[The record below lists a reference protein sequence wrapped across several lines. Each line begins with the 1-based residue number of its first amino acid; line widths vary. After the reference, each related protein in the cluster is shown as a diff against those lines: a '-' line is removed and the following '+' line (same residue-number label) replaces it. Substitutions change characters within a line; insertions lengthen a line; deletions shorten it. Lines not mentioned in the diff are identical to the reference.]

1 MVSKETI
8 SDSSDPCP
16 SENQGEFQTGRV
28 LALSVSHF
36 VNDIYS
42 SFLAPL
48 LPLIIDKLSLSL
60 TQAGFLTTVMQIP
73 SLANPYIGILA
84 DRISVRY
91 FIILAPSLTAVPMSL
106 VGLAPSYGVLL
117 LLMLVTGISVSM
129 FHVPAPV
136 MIYRLSGIKAGRGMS
151 FFMTGGELARTVG
164 PLAAVGTVSLLGLE
178 GFYPIM
184 IFGLLTSLWLYLGFR
199 DVPLKTVGKTPS
211 SVRKTW
217 KEIRHIL
224 LPLSIILFARGF
236 MHACLTAFLP
246 TFIRTETG
254 NLWLGGIALTL
265 FESMGVAGIMA
276 AGILSDRVGRGR
288 ILLFSLLGAPI
299 FLLLFVSFGGWFR
312 FLSLAFTGF
321 TLLSTTPVMLALV
334 QDHAKSSPSTANGLF
349 MMMSFMGRSATVVLV
364 GLVSDHLGL
373 RTAYLVSAVAG
384 LAAIPFVLRLTDRHP
399 Q

>member
-1 MVSKETI
+1 
-8 SDSSDPCP
+8 
-16 SENQGEFQTGRV
+16 
-28 LALSVSHF
+28 
-36 VNDIYS
+36 
-42 SFLAPL
+42 
-48 LPLIIDKLSLSL
+48 
-60 TQAGFLTTVMQIP
+60 
-73 SLANPYIGILA
+73 
-84 DRISVRY
+84 
-91 FIILAPSLTAVPMSL
+91 
-106 VGLAPSYGVLL
+106 
-117 LLMLVTGISVSM
+117 MLVTGISVSM

-136 MIYRLSGIKAGRGMS
+136 MIYRLSGMKAGRGMS

-164 PLAAVGTVSLLGLE
+164 PLAAVGAVSLLGLE
-178 GFYPIM
+178 DFYPIM

-199 DVPLKTVGKTPS
+199 DVPLKTVGKTKS
-211 SVRKTW
+211 SVKKTW
-217 KEIRHIL
+217 KEIRHVL
-224 LPLSIILFARGF
+224 LPLSIILVARGF

-265 FESMGVAGIMA
+265 FESMGVAGILA

-312 FLSLAFTGF
+312 FLSLAFTGL

-364 GLVSDHLGL
+364 GLISDHLGL
-373 RTAYLVSAVAG
+373 RTAYLVSAVTG